1 MLNPPCDIN
10 AREIK
15 RDLWFKICCEMS
27 GTFHPARLLRNIWVA
42 SLRMFWLE
50 CLQYNDNYPHLAY
63 NDISSTYLFSVGF
76 CWADFCWCNI
86 WNSTATLVISCLK
99 SKHHKV
105 SVSVDFFLH
114 LWCLNSARGKER
126 LAPGRCRWLGAAGRP
141 QKSAQRA
148 HPIVL

>member
-15 RDLWFKICCEMS
+15 RDLWFEICCEVS

-105 SVSVDFFLH
+105 SVSVDFFASLM
-114 LWCLNSARGKER
+114 LELCPRKRKTCTGTMSLTGSRRTSAEK
-126 LAPGRCRWLGAAGRP
+126 CP
-141 QKSAQRA
+141 Q
-148 HPIVL
+148 PTL